1 MMKKYLGL
9 IITDVFL
16 VLGVIAFIILNAI
29 FGDLYYP
36 LGFMCGITTVA
47 IVITIIKIKTKDEP
61 KPEYDERQL
70 KARGECFQ
78 ISFFALIVMLI
89 LDGFIRQSLEYDWS
103 SYLLGVSI
111 TMIASITIFCI
122 LAIMKDAYIGIGKN
136 MLRFGI
142 FMLAIGIVNVIL
154 GILSGFE
161 EGFLING
168 MVNEYS
174 LNLAV
179 GGMCFAIGITSIIKN
194 ALNKK
199 EELIEE

>member
-1 MMKKYLGL
+1 MKKYLGL

-47 IVITIIKIKTKDEP
+47 IVITIIKIKAKDEP

-111 TMIASITIFCI
+111 TMIASVTIFCV
-122 LAIMKDAYIGIGKN
+122 LAIIKDAYIGIGKN
-136 MLRFGI
+136 MLKFGI
-142 FMLAIGIVNVIL
+142 LMLVIGIVNVVL

-161 EGFLING
+161 EGFLVNG

-179 GGMCFAIGITSIIKN
+179 GGMCLVIGITSIIKN

-199 EELIEE
+199 EELIEK

>member
-1 MMKKYLGL
+1 MKKYLGL

-47 IVITIIKIKTKDEP
+47 IVITIIKIKAKDEP

-78 ISFFALIVMLI
+78 IAFFALIIMLL
-89 LDGFIRQSLEYDWS
+89 LDGFIREALDYNWS
-103 SYLLGVSI
+103 SYLMGVGI
-111 TMIASITIFCI
+111 TGIVTITLFCVMS
-122 LAIMKDAYIGIGKN
+122 IMKDAYIAIGKN
-136 MLRFGI
+136 LFKFGI
-142 FMLAIGIVNVIL
+142 IMFVVGGLNILL
-154 GILSGFE
+154 GIINGIE
-161 EGFLING
+161 EGFLSAG
-168 MVNEYS
+168 MVTEYCI
-174 LNLAV
+174 NLTV
-179 GGMCFAIGITSIIKN
+179 GGMCFAIGLASLIKN

-199 EELIEE
+199 EELIEK